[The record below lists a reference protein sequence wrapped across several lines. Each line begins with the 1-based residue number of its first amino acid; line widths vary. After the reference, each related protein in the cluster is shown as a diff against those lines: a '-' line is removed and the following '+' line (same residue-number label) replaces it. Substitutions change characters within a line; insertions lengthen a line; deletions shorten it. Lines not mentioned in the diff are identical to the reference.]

1 MRTAAILPVKSFGS
15 AKQRLGSL
23 LGAGSRHA
31 LAQAMFQDVLSS
43 LRKVESIEQ
52 IVVVASEPSVE
63 FETEEQIVLLEDDIQ
78 DGQSAA
84 ALIGIR
90 WALDAGFDRVLMVP
104 GDTPLLAF
112 AEVEAL
118 LTGAEA
124 DGTAV
129 VVVPDRHDTGTNALL
144 LSPPTAIA
152 PGFGPNSRDRHIAAA
167 QAAGVSHRVER
178 VPSLIFDVDTSEDL
192 AVVAAAIDEQRTVAP
207 RTRGALRQ
215 LDRAGARLHQPAG
228 AQT

>member
-1 MRTAAILPVKSFGS
+1 VRTAAILPVKSFGS